1 MTIAAYAYETNEA
14 RRAHELVN
22 ENSTLTIEGN
32 DLVIDDGKTKKVI
45 DFDTFNTYDPFI
57 TTSKVPIIN
66 DGTVQYINSTV
77 DASLVK
83 VLNVL
88 IELLK
93 SFRFDDNIKCLK
105 NLVMNEK
112 QILGVAGSSNDVHL
126 MTLEYYNEHKDE
138 LKGEKGDTGP
148 QGPQGIQG
156 IQGIQG
162 PQGENGLDGKDG
174 KDGKTAK
181 SWIWDLINTGLTA
194 ASYGVL
200 QYQIRKIWAVLGEE
214 ALDDV
219 KNALN
224 FISNGSDTIK
234 TLSGWMQETRSQI
247 DTVRRIA
254 NNARTGLDTLR
265 EAQNTLKEAND
276 ILGSVSDMHE
286 DWLKGIDKS
295 LKNHSQS
302 IADYKKSIDF
312 LHSAMDVHDGSIR
325 NLLNANNNLPGTI
338 KAFIKSFVKPGAL
351 TFRSLRARALKSRD
365 AETPEEPPKPT
376 ANEILFEYF
385 PRYSVLIAYIQ
396 EILKKADLT
405 LGDDESS
412 VYLSFQFQIAELLRQ
427 IYLMYDNISDFTRYD
442 DDHDPEHGEEEVL
455 QTSIKTGKVLTQSLI
470 IDTKDGEV
478 DVLQEL
484 KKNTSSG
491 GGGRHEL
498 EINEIEEKLAEKADK
513 EHKHNISDI
522 NELQATLNSKA
533 DKNHVHYITSDE
545 QIITDYHGYLTQ
557 DEKVKTEDVN
567 ERRYKYIR
575 AKGYDIHCTVQYDTG
590 KAPEAFGYN
599 DEIYASTFNVNGVL
613 VEPRFTLRV
622 KTKITVEDAI
632 KSKADK
638 DELDATNKV
647 LKSHKHNISDINEL
661 QTTLNSKADKNHTH
675 KSFTTVRA
683 DDIILNYALG
693 SSAPSENPSTSVKD
707 TLNSLNNKC
716 MNIEGHARN
725 FETHELPAMLDK
737 KADKNHTHKSFTT
750 VRADDIIL
758 NFDLGSNAP
767 LENPSTSVKD
777 TLNNLDNSCRNIEDH
792 ARNFE
797 AYELPTMLDKKAD
810 KTELQTLKTEI
821 LQTLY
826 PVGSLYTSM
835 NSTNPASVLG
845 FGTWEQ
851 IVDKFLY
858 CANSSKETGGS
869 KKITEANLPPHTHTG
884 ATNTTGNHS
893 HSITKRGFTNLAAG
907 SDRQGM
913 NRYDITTDPVDSSAG
928 IFCGTAGNHS
938 HTFTTNPTGSGEDYM
953 PPFVTV
959 FAWYRV
965 QNAKK

>member
-22 ENSTLTIEGN
+22 ENSTLTVEGN
-32 DLVIDDGKTKKVI
+32 NLVIDDGKTKKVI

-57 TTSKVPIIN
+57 TISKVPIIN

-138 LKGEKGDTGP
+138 LKGEKGDTGAQGP

-162 PQGENGLDGKDG
+162 ESGLDGEDG

-181 SWIWDLINTGLTA
+181 SWIWNLINTGLTA

-200 QYQIRKIWAVLGEE
+200 QYQIGKIWAVLGEE
-214 ALDDV
+214 VLDDV

-365 AETPEEPPKPT
+365 AETPTEPTEGTETTETPEEPPKPT

-412 VYLSFQFQIAELLRQ
+412 VYLSFQFQIAELVRQ
-427 IYLMYDNISDFTRYD
+427 ICLMYDNISDFTRYD

-484 KKNTSSG
+484 KKNTSEG

-513 EHKHNISDI
+513 
-522 NELQATLNSKA
+522 
-533 DKNHVHYITSDE
+533 NHVHYISSDE

-557 DEKVKTEDVN
+557 DEQISTEDVN

-590 KAPEAFGYN
+590 KAQEAFGYN
-599 DEIYASTFNVNGVL
+599 DEIYASYFFVNGVL

-622 KTKITVEDAI
+622 KAKITFEDAI

-638 DELDATNKV
+638 DELDAANKV

-661 QTTLNSKADKNHTH
+661 QATLNSKADKNHTH

-683 DDIILNYALG
+683 DDIILNYDLG
-693 SSAPSENPSTSVKD
+693 SS
-707 TLNSLNNKC
+707 
-716 MNIEGHARN
+716 
-725 FETHELPAMLDK
+725 
-737 KADKNHTHKSFTT
+737 
-750 VRADDIIL
+750 
-758 NFDLGSNAP
+758 AP

-777 TLNNLDNSCRNIEDH
+777 TLNNLDNYCRNIEDH
-792 ARNFE
+792 VRNFE
-797 AYELPTMLDKKAD
+797 THELPAMLDKKAD
-810 KTELQTLKTEI
+810 
-821 LQTLY
+821 
-826 PVGSLYTSM
+826 
-835 NSTNPASVLG
+835 
-845 FGTWEQ
+845 
-851 IVDKFLY
+851 
-858 CANSSKETGGS
+858 
-869 KKITEANLPPHTHTG
+869 
-884 ATNTTGNHS
+884 
-893 HSITKRGFTNLAAG
+893 
-907 SDRQGM
+907 
-913 NRYDITTDPVDSSAG
+913 
-928 IFCGTAGNHS
+928 
-938 HTFTTNPTGSGEDYM
+938 
-953 PPFVTV
+953 
-959 FAWYRV
+959 
-965 QNAKK
+965 

>member
-1 MTIAAYAYETNEA
+1 
-14 RRAHELVN
+14 
-22 ENSTLTIEGN
+22 
-32 DLVIDDGKTKKVI
+32 
-45 DFDTFNTYDPFI
+45 
-57 TTSKVPIIN
+57 
-66 DGTVQYINSTV
+66 
-77 DASLVK
+77 
-83 VLNVL
+83 
-88 IELLK
+88 
-93 SFRFDDNIKCLK
+93 
-105 NLVMNEK
+105 
-112 QILGVAGSSNDVHL
+112 
-126 MTLEYYNEHKDE
+126 
-138 LKGEKGDTGP
+138 
-148 QGPQGIQG
+148 PQGIQG

-162 PQGENGLDGKDG
+162 PQGENGLDGEDG

-181 SWIWDLINTGLTA
+181 SWIWNLINTGLTA

-200 QYQIRKIWAVLGEE
+200 QYQIGKIWAVLGEE
-214 ALDDV
+214 VLDDV

-365 AETPEEPPKPT
+365 AETPTEPTEGTETTETPEEPPKPT

-427 IYLMYDNISDFTRYD
+427 ICLMYDNISDFTRYD

-513 EHKHNISDI
+513 
-522 NELQATLNSKA
+522 
-533 DKNHVHYITSDE
+533 NHVHYISSDE

-557 DEKVKTEDVN
+557 DEQISTEDVN
-567 ERRYKYIR
+567 ERRYKFIR

-599 DEIYASTFNVNGVL
+599 NEIYASYFFVNGVL

-622 KTKITVEDAI
+622 KAKITFEDAI

-661 QTTLNSKADKNHTH
+661 QATLNSKADKNHTHESFTTVRADDIILNYTLGSSAPLENPSTSVKDTLNSLNSKCMNIEGHVRNFETHELPAMLDKKADKNHTHNSFSTVAIESIEGTVGGTGGEGGVTSHAAALYYKPPNFPQGLTSNENITTKKEISCKNVYVMDDENNVKFTAQDLYDNKADKNHTH

-683 DDIILNYALG
+683 DDIILNYTLG
-693 SSAPSENPSTSVKD
+693 SS
-707 TLNSLNNKC
+707 
-716 MNIEGHARN
+716 
-725 FETHELPAMLDK
+725 
-737 KADKNHTHKSFTT
+737 
-750 VRADDIIL
+750 
-758 NFDLGSNAP
+758 AP

-826 PVGSLYTSM
+826 PIGSIYTSM

-845 FGTWEQ
+845 FGTWKQ

-858 CANSSKETGGS
+858 CARYSKQTGGS
-869 KKITEANLPPHTHTG
+869 KKIKEANLPPHTHTG
-884 ATNTTGNHS
+884 TTNTTGNHS
-893 HSITKRGFTNLAAG
+893 HSITKRGYTNLAAG

-913 NRYDITTDPVDSSAG
+913 NRNDISTDPVDSNAG
-928 IFCGTAGNHS
+928 IFCGTTGNHS
-938 HTFTTNPTGSGEDYM
+938 HTFTTNPTGSGADYM

-965 QNAKK
+965 Q

>member
-1 MTIAAYAYETNEA
+1 
-14 RRAHELVN
+14 
-22 ENSTLTIEGN
+22 
-32 DLVIDDGKTKKVI
+32 
-45 DFDTFNTYDPFI
+45 
-57 TTSKVPIIN
+57 
-66 DGTVQYINSTV
+66 
-77 DASLVK
+77 
-83 VLNVL
+83 
-88 IELLK
+88 
-93 SFRFDDNIKCLK
+93 
-105 NLVMNEK
+105 MNEK

-156 IQGIQG
+156 
-162 PQGENGLDGKDG
+162 PQGENGLDGEDG

-181 SWIWDLINTGLTA
+181 SWIWNLINTGLTA

-200 QYQIRKIWAVLGEE
+200 QYQIGKIWAVLGEE
-214 ALDDV
+214 VLDDV

-365 AETPEEPPKPT
+365 AETPTEPTEGTETTETPEEPLKPT
-376 ANEILFEYF
+376 ANEILFKYF

-427 IYLMYDNISDFTRYD
+427 ICLMYDNISDFTRYD
-442 DDHDPEHGEEEVL
+442 DDHDPEHGEEEEVL
-455 QTSIKTGKVLTQSLI
+455 QTSIKTGKILTQSLI

-513 EHKHNISDI
+513 
-522 NELQATLNSKA
+522 
-533 DKNHVHYITSDE
+533 NHVHYISSDE

-557 DEKVKTEDVN
+557 DEQISTEDVN
-567 ERRYKYIR
+567 ERRYKFIR

-599 DEIYASTFNVNGVL
+599 NEIYASYFFVNGVL

-622 KTKITVEDAI
+622 KSKITFEDAI

-638 DELDATNKV
+638 VELEATNKV

-661 QTTLNSKADKNHTH
+661 QTSLDSKADKNHTH
-675 KSFTTVRA
+675 ESFTTVRA
-683 DDIILNYALG
+683 DDIILNYTLG
-693 SSAPSENPSTSVKD
+693 SSAPLENPSTSVKD

-716 MNIEGHARN
+716 MNIEGHVRN
-725 FETHELPAMLDK
+725 FEAYELPAMLDK
-737 KADKNHTHKSFTT
+737 KADKNHTHKSFSTVAIESIEGTGGDALHYKPPNFPQGLTSNENITT
-750 VRADDIIL
+750 KKDINCKNVYVTDDE
-758 NFDLGSNAP
+758 NNVKFTAQDL
-767 LENPSTSVKD
+767 
-777 TLNNLDNSCRNIEDH
+777 
-792 ARNFE
+792 
-797 AYELPTMLDKKAD
+797 YDKKAD

-826 PVGSLYTSM
+826 PTGSIYTSM
-835 NSTNPASVLG
+835 NSTNPATVLG
-845 FGTWEQ
+845 FGTWKQ

-858 CANSSKETGGS
+858 CTNNSKQAGGS
-869 KKITEANLPPHTHTG
+869 KKIKEANLPPHTHTG
-884 ATNTTGNHS
+884 TTNFSGDHS
-893 HSITKRGFTNLAAG
+893 HSLRDHPLYN
-907 SDRQGM
+907 SD
-913 NRYDITTDPVDSSAG
+913 YE
-928 IFCGTAGNHS
+928 AGNDVLS
-938 HTFTTNPTGSGEDYM
+938 PSYNNS
-953 PPFVTV
+953 
-959 FAWYRV
+959 
-965 QNAKK
+965 AKKTF

>member
-22 ENSTLTIEGN
+22 ENSTLTVEGN
-32 DLVIDDGKTKKVI
+32 NLVIDDGKTKKVI

-138 LKGEKGDTGP
+138 LKGENGDTGA

-162 PQGENGLDGKDG
+162 PQGENGLDGEDG

-181 SWIWDLINTGLTA
+181 SWIWNLINTGLTA

-200 QYQIRKIWAVLGEE
+200 QYQIGKIWAVLGEE

-365 AETPEEPPKPT
+365 AETPTEPTEGTETTETPEEPPKPT

-427 IYLMYDNISDFTRYD
+427 ICLMYDNISDFTRYD

-455 QTSIKTGKVLTQSLI
+455 QASIKTGKVLTQSLI
-470 IDTKDGEV
+470 IDTEDGEV

-484 KKNTSSG
+484 KKNTSEG
-491 GGGRHEL
+491 GSGRHEL

-513 EHKHNISDI
+513 
-522 NELQATLNSKA
+522 
-533 DKNHVHYITSDE
+533 NHVHYISSDE
-545 QIITDYHGYLTQ
+545 QIITDYHGYLIQ
-557 DEKVKTEDVN
+557 DEQISTEDVN

-590 KAPEAFGYN
+590 KAQEAFGYN
-599 DEIYASTFNVNGVL
+599 DEIYASYFFVNGVL

-622 KTKITVEDAI
+622 KAKITFEDAI

-638 DELDATNKV
+638 DELDTTNKV

-661 QTTLNSKADKNHTH
+661 QATLNSKADKNHTH
-675 KSFTTVRA
+675 ESFTTVRA
-683 DDIILNYALG
+683 DDIILNYTLG
-693 SSAPSENPSTSVKD
+693 SSAPLENPSTSVKD

-716 MNIEGHARN
+716 MNIEGHVRN
-725 FETHELPAMLDK
+725 FETYEIPAMLDK
-737 KADKNHTHKSFTT
+737 KADKEHIHNSFSTVAIESIEGTVGGTGGDALYYKPPNFPQGLTSNENITT
-750 VRADDIIL
+750 KKDISCKNVYVMDDE
-758 NFDLGSNAP
+758 NNVKFTAQDL
-767 LENPSTSVKD
+767 
-777 TLNNLDNSCRNIEDH
+777 
-792 ARNFE
+792 
-797 AYELPTMLDKKAD
+797 YDKKAD

-826 PVGSLYTSM
+826 PVGSIYTSM

-845 FGTWEQ
+845 FGTWQQ

-858 CANSSKETGGS
+858 CANSSKQTGGS
-869 KKITEANLPPHTHTG
+869 KKITEANLPAHTHPGT
-884 ATNTTGNHS
+884 TNFSGDHS
-893 HSITKRGFTNLAAG
+893 HSLRDHPLYN
-907 SDRQGM
+907 SD
-913 NRYDITTDPVDSSAG
+913 YK
-928 IFCGTAGNHS
+928 AGNDVLSPSYNNSAKKTFRPTEPGGNHV

-953 PPFVTV
+953 PPFMTV

-965 QNAKK
+965 

>member
-1 MTIAAYAYETNEA
+1 
-14 RRAHELVN
+14 
-22 ENSTLTIEGN
+22 
-32 DLVIDDGKTKKVI
+32 
-45 DFDTFNTYDPFI
+45 
-57 TTSKVPIIN
+57 
-66 DGTVQYINSTV
+66 
-77 DASLVK
+77 
-83 VLNVL
+83 
-88 IELLK
+88 
-93 SFRFDDNIKCLK
+93 
-105 NLVMNEK
+105 
-112 QILGVAGSSNDVHL
+112 
-126 MTLEYYNEHKDE
+126 
-138 LKGEKGDTGP
+138 
-148 QGPQGIQG
+148 
-156 IQGIQG
+156 
-162 PQGENGLDGKDG
+162 
-174 KDGKTAK
+174 
-181 SWIWDLINTGLTA
+181 
-194 ASYGVL
+194 
-200 QYQIRKIWAVLGEE
+200 
-214 ALDDV
+214 
-219 KNALN
+219 
-224 FISNGSDTIK
+224 
-234 TLSGWMQETRSQI
+234 
-247 DTVRRIA
+247 
-254 NNARTGLDTLR
+254 
-265 EAQNTLKEAND
+265 
-276 ILGSVSDMHE
+276 
-286 DWLKGIDKS
+286 
-295 LKNHSQS
+295 
-302 IADYKKSIDF
+302 
-312 LHSAMDVHDGSIR
+312 MDVHDGSIR

-365 AETPEEPPKPT
+365 AETPKEPTEGTETTETPKEPPKPT

-427 IYLMYDNISDFTRYD
+427 ICLMYDNISDFTRYD

-533 DKNHVHYITSDE
+533 DKNHVHYISSDE

-557 DEKVKTEDVN
+557 GEKVKTKNVN
-567 ERRYKYIR
+567 ERRYKFIR

-590 KAPEAFGYN
+590 IAPQTFGYTG
-599 DEIYASTFNVNGVL
+599 EIYASYFFVNGVL
-613 VEPRFTLRV
+613 VEPKFTLRV
-622 KTKITVEDAI
+622 KTKITFEDAI

-638 DELDATNKV
+638 DELDAMNKV

-661 QTTLNSKADKNHTH
+661 QATLDKKADKEHTH
-675 KSFTTVRA
+675 KSFSTVRA
-683 DDIILNYALG
+683 DDIILNFDLG
-693 SSAPSENPSTSVKD
+693 SSAPLENPSTSVKD
-707 TLNSLNNKC
+707 TLNSLDNSC
-716 MNIEGHARN
+716 RNIESHARN
-725 FETHELPAMLDK
+725 FEAHELPAMLDK

-758 NFDLGSNAP
+758 NFDLGSSAP

-777 TLNNLDNSCRNIEDH
+777 TLNSLDNSCRNIESH

-797 AYELPTMLDKKAD
+797 AHELPAMLDKKADKNHTHKSFTTVRADDIILNFDLGSSAPLENPSTSVKDTLNSLDNSCRNIESHARNFEAHELPAMLNKKAD
-810 KTELQTLKTEI
+810 KTELQTLKTQI
-821 LQTLY
+821 LETLY
-826 PVGSLYTSM
+826 PIGSIYTSM
-835 NSTNPASVLG
+835 NSTNPSKVLG
-845 FGTWEQ
+845 FGAWEQ

-884 ATNTTGNHS
+884 TTNFSGDHS
-893 HSITKRGFTNLAAG
+893 HSLRDHPLYN
-907 SDRQGM
+907 SE
-913 NRYDITTDPVDSSAG
+913 YY
-928 IFCGTAGNHS
+928 AGNDVLSPSYNNSAKKTFRPTEPGGNHV
-938 HTFTTNPTGSGEDYM
+938 HTFTTNPTGSGADYM

-965 QNAKK
+965 Q